1 MDNGGVDG
9 AAAAAGRWRF
19 GPNASLASVSS
30 SSIRAVLDKVIANIR
45 DDGPRPVLPLGHG
58 DPSAFPCFR
67 TTAVAEDAIVAA
79 VRSANF
85 NCYAPNVGVP
95 PARRAIAEYLS
106 RDLPYKLSA
115 DDIFLTAGCS
125 QAIEIALSVLARPG
139 ANILLPRPGFPYYEA
154 RAGFNGLEIRH
165 FDLLPEKGW
174 EIDLE
179 AVEALADDNTVAM
192 VVINPGNPCGN
203 VFTYQHLA
211 EVANTA
217 KRLGIMVIAD
227 EVYDHLV
234 FGSNPFVPMGVF
246 GPTVPVLT
254 LGSISKRWVVPGW
267 RLGWIVTSDPNGVFK
282 ETKIVDSITIMLNIT
297 TDPATFIQGAVPQI
311 LENTKD
317 DFFEQ
322 TINLLRETADICY
335 DKIKEIDCITC
346 PHKPE
351 GSMFVMAKLNL
362 SHLEGI
368 HDDIDFCSKLAK
380 EESVIIL
387 PGVTVGMKNW
397 LRVTFAMD
405 PSSLEEGLGRLKSFC
420 HRHTKNS
427 T

>member
-9 AAAAAGRWRF
+9 AAAAGRWRF
-19 GPNASLASVSS
+19 GPNASLASVSA
-30 SSIRAVLDKVIANIR
+30 SSIRAVLDKIIANIR

-79 VRSANF
+79 VRSADF
-85 NCYAPNVGVP
+85 NSYAPNVGVS

-106 RDLPYKLSA
+106 RDLPYKLST
-115 DDIFLTAGCS
+115 DDIFLTAGCT

-139 ANILLPRPGFPYYEA
+139 ANILLPRPGFPFYEA
-154 RAGFNGLEIRH
+154 RAGINGLEVRH

-179 AVEALADDNTVAM
+179 AVEALADENTVAM

-203 VFTYQHLA
+203 VFTHQHLA

-246 GPTVPVLT
+246 GNTVPVLT

-282 ETKIVDSITIMLNIT
+282 ETK
-297 TDPATFIQGAVPQI
+297 GAVPQI

-317 DFFEQ
+317 DFFEK
-322 TINLLRETADICY
+322 TINLLRKTAGICY
-335 DKIKEIDCITC
+335 DNIKEIDCIAC

-351 GSMFVMAKLNL
+351 GSMFAMVRSIFFRASEFNCTFVPI
-362 SHLEGI
+362 SSPPSTWHHIFSGG
-368 HDDIDFCSKLAK
+368 CSD
-380 EESVIIL
+380 
-387 PGVTVGMKNW
+387 G
-397 LRVTFAMD
+397 
-405 PSSLEEGLGRLKSFC
+405 
-420 HRHTKNS
+420 
-427 T
+427 